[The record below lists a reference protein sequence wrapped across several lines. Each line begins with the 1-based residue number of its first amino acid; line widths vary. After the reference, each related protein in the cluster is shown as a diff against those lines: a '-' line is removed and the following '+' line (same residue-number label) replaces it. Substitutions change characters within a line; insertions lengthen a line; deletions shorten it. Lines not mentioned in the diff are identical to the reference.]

1 MHPALGGR
9 PAVPGACGGPLQRA
23 RRQAGT
29 GRGHRPG
36 PAAWPLLSAGGGTGV
51 SSREEL
57 PRVRVE
63 FVTMDGPEGQ
73 ALEERQLTVI
83 KEILLW
89 LHQHPT
95 STSQP
100 GQKAA

>member
-1 MHPALGGR
+1 MSG
-9 PAVPGACGGPLQRA
+9 
-23 RRQAGT
+23 
-29 GRGHRPG
+29 
-36 PAAWPLLSAGGGTGV
+36 
-51 SSREEL
+51 REEP

-83 KEILLW
+83 KEILAW
-89 LHQHPT
+89 LHQHPA

>member
-9 PAVPGACGGPLQRA
+9 PAVPGACGRPLRHA

-36 PAAWPLLSAGGGTGV
+36 PEACPLPGAGWGAGV
-51 SSREEL
+51 SGREEP

-63 FVTMDGPEGQ
+63 FVIMDGPEGQ
-73 ALEERQLTVI
+73 ALEERQLAVI

-89 LHQHPT
+89 LHQHPA
-95 STSQP
+95 SISQP